1 MGDGVN
7 TNVEA
12 LHEIKNSL
20 VRFQERIAP
29 LQGELTQAFQKID
42 EQLADGVKRKLRQIE
57 ERQRKGTEEGRTDS
71 FACDTCRGRIR
82 LKILGDT
89 THCREAGCNGT
100 LHRVYT
106 DRRYSSTQHNNDKE
120 ELEQIRQVVNN
131 YNQQKTNFLQLFS
144 SFFSSEAGDV
154 NRGVASLTS
163 CISIL
168 EQYLGTDI
176 SIDAGCDQE
185 ETKKKR

>member
-20 VRFQERIAP
+20 VRFQERISP
-29 LQGELTQAFQKID
+29 LQGELSQAFQEID
-42 EQLADGVKRKLRQIE
+42 EQLAEGIKRKLRQIE
-57 ERQRKGTEEGRTDS
+57 ERRRKGTEEGRTDS
-71 FACDTCRGRIR
+71 FACDTCGGRIR
-82 LKILGDT
+82 LKIMGDT

-106 DRRYSSTQHNNDKE
+106 DRSYSSAQRSNDQE
-120 ELEQIRQVVNN
+120 ELEQMRQVVNN
-131 YNQQKTNFLQLFS
+131 YNQQKADFLQLFS

-154 NRGVASLTS
+154 NRGVASLAG

-176 SIDAGCDQE
+176 SLDGGYEQE
-185 ETKKKR
+185 DSKKKR